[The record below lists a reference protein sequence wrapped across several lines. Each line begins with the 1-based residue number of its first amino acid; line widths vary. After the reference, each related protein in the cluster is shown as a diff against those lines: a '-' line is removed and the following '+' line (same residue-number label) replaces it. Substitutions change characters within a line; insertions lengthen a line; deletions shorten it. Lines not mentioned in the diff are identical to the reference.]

1 MLIKGDTLIMDGGYY
16 SKKLIDI
23 LIDREINFIFRSPSS
38 NLFVQSYDNDD
49 EKFIICSDNDK
60 NMECK
65 IIKYIKNKEERYL
78 LTNLINVSP
87 KKLKNNYILRWYV
100 ETDFRKLKYDVLYN
114 NIRSKT
120 KEQVLIDVKIL
131 NFISILVGQIENA
144 CKCKKKI

>member
-131 NFISILVGQIENA
+131 NFISILVEQIENA